1 MHLDNEPFPPKKNVT
16 VIATKLP
23 SQVLT
28 GEVSKSLMDW
38 YVFFSIKEWIGKHCF
53 FNGFTV
59 KMMKIRFLEI
69 LKL

>member
-1 MHLDNEPFPPKKNVT
+1 MHLDSEHFPPRKNVT

-38 YVFFSIKEWIGKHCF
+38 YVFVLVKEWIGKQGVF
-53 FNGFTV
+53 KGVTV
-59 KMMKIRFLEI
+59 KMMKISLLEI